1 MHPDGC
7 FSDFMHFFGP
17 HIFVLWKLALLH
29 KRIIF
34 YSPPPVGEVCHRGV
48 CVSVSVCLSVYMYL
62 CVHMHGCVCVRVL
75 CTCVSVCACICV
87 HMCIC
92 MHGYIRACVHVYVCV
107 CACMCER
114 MCVYTVCM
122 DNVDLYAICSLLYF
136 TINHTQAGQKIV
148 TD

>member
-1 MHPDGC
+1 MLICDQQQIHPDGC

-48 CVSVSVCLSVYMYL
+48 CV
-62 CVHMHGCVCVRVL
+62 CVC
-75 CTCVSVCACICV
+75 
-87 HMCIC
+87 
-92 MHGYIRACVHVYVCV
+92 VCV
-107 CACMCER
+107 CA
-114 MCVYTVCM
+114 VYTI
-122 DNVDLYAICSLLYF
+122 DNVVLYPICSLLHF
-136 TINHTQAGQKIV
+136 TINLTQAGQNII